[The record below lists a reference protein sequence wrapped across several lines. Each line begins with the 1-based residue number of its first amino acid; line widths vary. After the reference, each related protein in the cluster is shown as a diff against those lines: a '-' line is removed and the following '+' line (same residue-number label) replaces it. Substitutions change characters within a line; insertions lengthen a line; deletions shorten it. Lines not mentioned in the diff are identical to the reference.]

1 MSLTKE
7 QKKALVMQWKKAAPE
22 LQKIKDKELSE
33 SAYDWRIV
41 DALLEIG
48 ASSGKSLKTSGLV
61 EMQRLFML
69 LRNRKK

>member
-1 MSLTKE
+1 MSLTEE
-7 QKKALVMQWKKAAPE
+7 QKKALVMQWKNAASE

-33 SAYDWRIV
+33 STYDWRIV

-48 ASSGKSLKTSGLV
+48 ANSGKSLKTSGLI

-69 LRNRKK
+69 MRNR